1 MRLHYVS
8 AFTLCEH
15 SIDDLLTSYAKHCND
30 GNEGLSIKDRTL
42 AQPAPRECPQRT
54 KSKSLYGLDLEKRV
68 LSTRVL
74 YTSLTL
80 VKKMRIIYIL
90 S

>member
-1 MRLHYVS
+1 MY

-15 SIDDLLTSYAKHCND
+15 SIDNLLTSYAKHCNN
-30 GNEGLSIKDRTL
+30 GNEGLSITDRTD
-42 AQPAPRECPQRT
+42 AQPAPSECPQRT

-74 YTSLTL
+74 FYEQQG
-80 VKKMRIIYIL
+80 VYHE
-90 S
+90 